1 MKAEWNNGRQTTD
14 TDRKTITLI
23 GIQGSYRNGKTVSG
37 YTAEQQAACG
47 GFSGGDDAAVADGRR
62 KPSAAGASD
71 GTHTAGV
78 GQNLWLS
85 GQCGRQ

>member
-1 MKAEWNNGRQTTD
+1 MGKQLVDTQPNSKPPVVVSREEMMRQWQMA
-14 TDRKTITLI
+14 
-23 GIQGSYRNGKTVSG
+23 G
-37 YTAEQQAACG
+37 E
-47 GFSGGDDAAVADGRR
+47 